1 MSISALERKRLVW
14 RCRRGLLENDII
26 LQRFFS
32 KFTSE
37 LTEGEWLAFKEM
49 LDLGDNEL
57 LDLFLG
63 KGELNKKFDNSVSRS
78 LLQKIRSA

>member
-1 MSISALERKRLVW
+1 MSISAEEKKRLVW

-26 LQRFFS
+26 LGRFFA

-37 LTEGEWLAFKEM
+37 LSEGEWLAFKEM
-49 LDLGDNEL
+49 LELGDNEL
-57 LDLFLG
+57 LDLFLCR
-63 KGELNKKFDNSVSRS
+63 GELGKRFDNDVSRS

>member
-26 LQRFFS
+26 LQRFFA

-37 LTEGEWLAFKEM
+37 LTEEEWLAFKEM

-63 KGELNKKFDNSVSRS
+63 KGGLNKKFDNNVSRS
-78 LLQKIRSA
+78 LLQKIQSA

>member
-14 RCRRGLLENDII
+14 RCRRGLLANVLI
-26 LQRFFS
+26 LPRFFA

-37 LTEGEWLAFKEM
+37 LTEGEWIAFKEM

-63 KGELNKKFDNSVSRS
+63 KRELYKKFDNSFSRS

>member
-26 LQRFFS
+26 LQRFFA

-37 LTEGEWLAFKEM
+37 LTEEEWLAFKEM

-63 KGELNKKFDNSVSRS
+63 KEELNKKFDNSVSRS
-78 LLQKIRSA
+78 LLQKIRSV

>member
-57 LDLFLG
+57 LDLLLG
-63 KGELNKKFDNSVSRS
+63 KEELNKKFDNSVSWS

>member
-26 LQRFFS
+26 LQRFFA

-37 LTEGEWLAFKEM
+37 LTEEEWLAFKEM

-57 LDLFLG
+57 LDLILG
-63 KGELNKKFDNSVSRS
+63 KGERNKKFDNDVSRS
-78 LLQKIRSA
+78 VLQKIRSA

>member
-26 LQRFFS
+26 LQRFFAKFKS
-32 KFTSE
+32 K

-57 LDLFLG
+57 LDLLLG
-63 KGELNKKFDNSVSRS
+63 KGELDKKFDNSVSRS

>member
-1 MSISALERKRLVW
+1 MSISALEIKRLVW

-26 LQRFFS
+26 LQRFFA

-37 LTEGEWLAFKEM
+37 LTEEEWLAFKEM

-57 LDLFLG
+57 LDLFLD